1 MVYLPTRGLCQYE
14 RPAQHGAA
22 SERCAGSCAETT
34 KPRLERQHCPR
45 RTDPRDSASCAR
57 HGDRQ
62 EAGHSPE
69 HWSFE
74 SISTWHEGI
83 RRRSAAD
90 YRPPLGFG
98 RRSAREASTWRR
110 ARHSFASSDP
120 VLGVDDPVVVTPE
133 LTACVRRAMFEQV
146 GALCARYIAATGTPA
161 TSPALSSAPCG
172 RR

>member
-1 MVYLPTRGLCQYE
+1 MTEQRFFRRAEVERRQNAHCQT
-14 RPAQHGAA
+14 
-22 SERCAGSCAETT
+22 ETFICGHLS
-34 KPRLERQHCPR
+34 RLSHVRQNP
-45 RTDPRDSASCAR
+45 P
-57 HGDRQ
+57 
-62 EAGHSPE
+62 SPE

-161 TSPALSSAPCG
+161 TSPALSSACAFYLFIRAP
-172 RR
+172 RT